1 MRNVGIG
8 RLRGKIIYILLT
20 FFYMAIIAYI
30 SLQPVDSSY
39 KAGVV
44 REVFHNLLHIPAYG
58 LLAYLVLCCFSLL
71 KVRMYIFTFIIA
83 TLYGI
88 FIEFCQSF
96 IPGRFASLMDIFLNT
111 IGVILV
117 LGFIYYFNAIRS
129 THEAVRE

>member
-1 MRNVGIG
+1 
-8 RLRGKIIYILLT
+8 
-20 FFYMAIIAYI
+20 
-30 SLQPVDSSY
+30 LQPVDSSY

-58 LLAYLVLCCFSLL
+58 LLAYLVLYCFSLL
-71 KVRMYIFTFIIA
+71 EVRTYIFTFIIA

-88 FIEFCQSF
+88 FMEFCQSF
-96 IPGRFASLMDIFLNT
+96 IPGRFASLMDIFLNA

-129 THEAVRE
+129 THEVVRE